1 MDIKKK
7 KKAHGTNFNVLVHS
21 FIPEL
26 KKMPEKKKPN
36 VAEELEFQFS
46 CSAESKCLNAQL
58 IKTTLF

>member
-1 MDIKKK
+1 
-7 KKAHGTNFNVLVHS
+7 
-21 FIPEL
+21 
-26 KKMPEKKKPN
+26 MPDKKKPN